1 MREKKDDVNGFVRF
15 LRERAEARMETE
27 ESGSIPPRTRIARR
41 LRHELHVHQVELE
54 LQNEELRRIQA
65 ELEKSRRRYMDLYH
79 HAPEGYIVLNA
90 AGIIIEANA
99 TFARMVGRERMQG
112 AVFAEFLVPEDRPV
126 FRARLRTFFRRPA
139 DKKIEVRIDT
149 GKLRPRHVS
158 LAAAL
163 MQRCETGGQA
173 PAEELFV
180 TVTDVSELVR
190 VQEELQRS
198 QQFTLAIL
206 DSLTA
211 HVCVLNNR
219 GEIIAVNAAWRRFAD
234 ANPPV
239 AGNVAEKANY
249 FSVCEMADG
258 EEASSAT
265 AFADGIRAVLE
276 GRQETFSM
284 EYPCHS
290 PVEERWFVGRVTRLA
305 GFLSGHVVVAHENI
319 TGRKRMEQERLALRD
334 QVNQLAKAESLSR
347 MAGAVAHNF
356 NNTLSVVVGNLEMAL
371 EDLQQGRNAVK
382 SLELALRGAWRA
394 AKTSGLM
401 LTYLGL
407 GMERRERLDLCQ
419 TCSGIVADLL
429 ANKPKGLTVGVVFP
443 PPGPTV
449 EIDREQVRQILTN
462 LVENAWEAMS
472 GEHGRIDIA
481 IETVEA
487 AAIDT
492 IHRFP
497 LDWQPKESRYAR
509 LTVQDDG
516 CGIAGEDLDRIFDP
530 FFTNRFSGRGMGL
543 PVVLGIL
550 RAHDGCVTVASRPGK
565 GTTFRVYLP
574 LPGQSAGPRS

>member
-1 MREKKDDVNGFVRF
+1 
-15 LRERAEARMETE
+15 
-27 ESGSIPPRTRIARR
+27 
-41 LRHELHVHQVELE
+41 
-54 LQNEELRRIQA
+54 
-65 ELEKSRRRYMDLYH
+65 
-79 HAPEGYIVLNA
+79 
-90 AGIIIEANA
+90 
-99 TFARMVGRERMQG
+99 
-112 AVFAEFLVPEDRPV
+112 
-126 FRARLRTFFRRPA
+126 
-139 DKKIEVRIDT
+139 
-149 GKLRPRHVS
+149 
-158 LAAAL
+158 
-163 MQRCETGGQA
+163 
-173 PAEELFV
+173 
-180 TVTDVSELVR
+180 
-190 VQEELQRS
+190 
-198 QQFTLAIL
+198 
-206 DSLTA
+206 
-211 HVCVLNNR
+211 
-219 GEIIAVNAAWRRFAD
+219 
-234 ANPPV
+234 
-239 AGNVAEKANY
+239 
-249 FSVCEMADG
+249 
-258 EEASSAT
+258 
-265 AFADGIRAVLE
+265 
-276 GRQETFSM
+276 
-284 EYPCHS
+284 
-290 PVEERWFVGRVTRLA
+290 
-305 GFLSGHVVVAHENI
+305 
-319 TGRKRMEQERLALRD
+319 MEQERLALRD